1 MNVEWK
7 TMRLI
12 IKRTVEEDFEE
23 LGPLLLDYNITKY
36 LLKNPVQIR
45 NIESAKSFFYDY
57 LFNGI
62 ISFTIRIKSTNEVI
76 GQIGYPY
83 ESDNLSIFYWIGSK
97 FQDQGFASEA
107 TIGLTNYIFRKSLKK
122 KFQIQF
128 HKENEKSSKLAVKII
143 SFILQQNPDWVS
155 LTKEDQIENYQ
166 IINIDHLFVR
176 MKLQSNDQEDRIDC
190 ADKST
195 FPDEFL
201 IVGQKIQIHLNF
213 FVISKEKQS

>member
-1 MNVEWK
+1 M
-7 TMRLI
+7 
-12 IKRTVEEDFEE
+12 
-23 LGPLLLDYNITKY
+23 
-36 LLKNPVQIR
+36 
-45 NIESAKSFFYDY
+45 
-57 LFNGI
+57 
-62 ISFTIRIKSTNEVI
+62 
-76 GQIGYPY
+76 
-83 ESDNLSIFYWIGSK
+83 
-97 FQDQGFASEA
+97 
-107 TIGLTNYIFRKSLKK
+107 KK